1 MEGRKVQK
9 VGLKTLAVSLPKRW
23 VKTVGIKHGDLIM
36 FDIQPDNSLVLRP
49 SNMAQK
55 KEVEL
60 SEVIYSDLCDRPN
73 LLERV
78 IIGSYIFGT
87 DTIRIVSSRRIGGSC
102 VETTRRIAH
111 RLMGMG
117 IVQETTNEIVLQC
130 SIDPTK
136 FPVDILIRRLYVIVS
151 TMHRDAIQALV
162 NFNIDLAKEVI
173 DRENEANM
181 VYWLILRILAWTQ
194 KERRL
199 MLDMSIEN
207 TFQILGLWSISRYL
221 ERMGDWIKNM
231 AELILT
237 LEPYS
242 KSIDGREL
250 DRISELSDVAYNI
263 CYLAIQS
270 LYKRDL
276 KLANSVIDDYKRK
289 LEESEVILPRNE
301 VECSLEH
308 IRFAIRRIGELGAE
322 IAETIIDE
330 SVGSP
335 NEVCE
340 IKEGE

>member
-23 VKTVGIKHGDLIM
+23 VRMVGIKHGDLIM
-36 FDIQPDNSLVLRP
+36 FDIRPDNSLVLRP
-49 SNMAQK
+49 SDMAQR
-55 KEVEL
+55 KETEL

-102 VETTRRIAH
+102 IETTRRIAH

-117 IVQETTNEIVLQC
+117 IVQETANEMVLQC

-136 FPVDILIRRLYVIVS
+136 FPIDILIRRLYVIVS
-151 TMHRDAIQALV
+151 TMHRDAIHALL
-162 NFNIDLAKEVI
+162 NFNVDLAKEVI

-181 VYWLILRILAWTQ
+181 VYWLILRLLAWMQ
-194 KERRL
+194 RERRS
-199 MLDMSIEN
+199 MLNMNIEN
-207 TFQILGLWSISRYL
+207 PFQILGLWTISHYL
-221 ERMGDWIKNM
+221 ERMGDWIQDM
-231 AELILT
+231 AELVLT
-237 LEPYS
+237 LEPHS
-242 KSIDGREL
+242 KSIDKGEL
-250 DRISELSDVAYNI
+250 EKISELSDIAYNI

-276 KLANSVIDDYKRK
+276 KLANSVIDDYKKK
-289 LEESEVILPRNE
+289 LEKSEMILPRNE

-322 IAETIIDE
+322 IAENIIDE
-330 SVGSP
+330 SVGSQ

-340 IKEGE
+340 IKEKE